1 MPTKNEGFI
10 TQDNYAAVPWGKKL
24 VIIFNGQQ
32 LEEVNTIRQAQ
43 KFIQDHREDSSSS
56 GTVFV

>member
-1 MPTKNEGFI
+1 MPNKIEGFI

-24 VIIFNGQQ
+24 VIIFNGSQIG
-32 LEEVNTIRQAQ
+32 ETNTVRQAH
-43 KFIQDHREDSSSS
+43 KFIQNHRETSSQS

>member
-43 KFIQDHREDSSSS
+43 KFIQDHREGSSSS